1 MNATLAPS
9 TLRKLNLKIIPLVI
23 ICYFI
28 ANLDKTNI
36 SIAAL
41 QMNADLGMTATMYG
55 VGVSVFYITYLIF
68 EVPSNLLM
76 MKVGPRIWIARI
88 MISWGLVSSLMFLV
102 QAPWQLYTLRLLLGA
117 AEAGFAPGIIYYLS
131 QWFPQANRARAMSFF
146 YMGSVGASVVGLPLG
161 GMILNMHGFLGM
173 TGWRWLF
180 LIEGIPAVI
189 LGIVVLFVMRDN
201 PHKAPWLSRVEADNL
216 VTVLEAE
223 RGTATIG
230 AHVPW
235 YKAIANR
242 TVIGL
247 SAVWL
252 FQAFCT
258 IGVTLFMPLILKG
271 LVPDSGSVMV
281 GVLSAVPFLAA
292 IAFMYFNGRSSDRT
306 GERSKHLAFPLIA
319 AGVCMAL
326 APYSPPVV
334 AYILLILAVGLT
346 FALTPVFWAVTTEKI
361 VGVAAA
367 ASIAVINTVAQF
379 AGLGLP
385 PVLGAI
391 KDSTGNY
398 NGGLLL
404 IAAALIVGGVLG
416 RFITRNH
423 RSHNRATV
431 PVAGSAIPDS
441 RVESATDE
449 VPTR

>member
-1 MNATLAPS
+1 MKATLAPS

-28 ANLDKTNI
+28 ASLDKSNI

-41 QMNADLGMTATMYG
+41 DMNADLGLTATMYG
-55 VGVSVFYITYLIF
+55 LGVSVFYISYMIF
-68 EVPSNLLM
+68 ELPSNLLM
-76 MKVGPRIWIARI
+76 SKVGARIWIARI
-88 MISWGLVSSLMFLV
+88 MITWGLISSLMCIV
-102 QAPWQLYTLRLLLGA
+102 NAPWQLYTMRLLLGA
-117 AEAGFAPGIIYYLS
+117 AEAGFTPAIIFYLA

-146 YMGSVGASVVGLPLG
+146 FMGTVCASVVGLPLG
-161 GMILNMHGFLGM
+161 GMILNMHGFLGV

-180 LIEGIPAVI
+180 LIEGLPAVI
-189 LGIVVLFVMRDN
+189 MGVIVLFVMRDN
-201 PHKAPWLSRVEADNL
+201 PHKAPWLSRDEADKL
-216 VTVLEAE
+216 VAVLEAE
-223 RGTATIG
+223 RDTASIG

-235 YKAIANR
+235 RKAIANR
-242 TVIGL
+242 TILGL

-252 FQAFCT
+252 SQAFCT
-258 IGVTLFMPLILKG
+258 IGVALFMPLILKG
-271 LVPDSGSVMV
+271 LIPNSSNVMV

-292 IAFMYFNGRSSDRT
+292 VFFMHFNGRNSDRT

-319 AGVCMAL
+319 AGICMAL

-367 ASIAVINTVAQF
+367 ASIAVINTAAQV

-385 PVLGAI
+385 PLLGAI

-398 NGGLLL
+398 NAGLLL
-404 IAAALIVGGVLG
+404 IAVALIVGGILG
-416 RFITRNH
+416 RLITRDH
-423 RSHNRATV
+423 RSHNRPTI
-431 PVAGSAIPDS
+431 PVRPPTSASPQENEIP
-441 RVESATDE
+441 TH
-449 VPTR
+449 

>member
-9 TLRKLNLKIIPLVI
+9 ILRKLNLKIIPLVI

-41 QMNADLGMTATMYG
+41 QMNADLGLTATMYG

-76 MKVGPRIWIARI
+76 TKVGPRIWIARI
-88 MISWGLVSSLMFLV
+88 MISWGIISSMMFMV
-102 QAPWQLYTLRLLLGA
+102 QQPWQLYTLRLLLGA

-161 GMILNMHGFLGM
+161 GLILNMHGFLGM

-180 LIEGIPAVI
+180 LIEGIPALI
-189 LGIVVLFVMRDN
+189 LGVVILFVMRDT
-201 PHKAPWLSRVEADNL
+201 PHKAPWLSRAEADDL
-216 VTVLEAE
+216 VAVLETE
-223 RGTATIG
+223 RGTAIIG

-258 IGVTLFMPLILKG
+258 IGATLFMPLILKG
-271 LVPDSGSVMV
+271 LVPNSSSVMV
-281 GVLSAVPFLAA
+281 GVLSAVPFLVAC
-292 IAFMYFNGRSSDRT
+292 IFMYFNGRSSDRT
-306 GERSKHLAFPLIA
+306 GERSKHLSFPLIA

-326 APYSPPVV
+326 APYSPPAV
-334 AYILLILAVGLT
+334 AYVLLILAVGLT

-404 IAAALIVGGVLG
+404 IAVALIVGGVLG
-416 RFITRNH
+416 RLVTRNH
-423 RSHNRATV
+423 RLHNHPTV
-431 PVAGSAIPDS
+431 PSAGSAISDS
-441 RVESATDE
+441 HDKTATGE

>member
-1 MNATLAPS
+1 MSATLAPS
-9 TLRKLNLKIIPLVI
+9 ILRKLNLKIIPLVI

-76 MKVGPRIWIARI
+76 TKVGPRIWIARI
-88 MISWGLVSSLMFLV
+88 MISWGLVSSLMCLV

-146 YMGSVGASVVGLPLG
+146 YMGSVGASVIGLPLG
-161 GMILNMHGFLGM
+161 GAILNLHGILGVS
-173 TGWRWLF
+173 GWRWLF

-189 LGIVVLFVMRDN
+189 LGVVILFVMRDN
-201 PHKAPWLSRVEADNL
+201 PHKAPWLSHSEADDL
-216 VTVLEAE
+216 VAVLDAE

-230 AHVPW
+230 VHVPW

-242 TVIGL
+242 TVLGL

-271 LVPDSGSVMV
+271 MVPNSGSVLV

-292 IAFMYFNGRSSDRT
+292 IVFMYFNGRSSDRT

-326 APYSPPVV
+326 APYTPALL

-385 PVLGAI
+385 PILGSI

-404 IAAALIVGGVLG
+404 IAAALILGGILG
-416 RFITRNH
+416 RIITRNH
-423 RSHNRATV
+423 RSHNQPVV
-431 PVAGSAIPDS
+431 PVDLDS
-441 RVESATDE
+441 HAQLATDE
-449 VPTR
+449 VSKR

>member
-1 MNATLAPS
+1 MSATLAPS
-9 TLRKLNLKIIPLVI
+9 ILRKLNLKIIPLVI

-76 MKVGPRIWIARI
+76 TKVGPRIWIARI
-88 MISWGLVSSLMFLV
+88 MISWGLVSSLMCLV

-146 YMGSVGASVVGLPLG
+146 YMGSVGASVIGLPLG
-161 GMILNMHGFLGM
+161 GAILNLHGILGVS
-173 TGWRWLF
+173 GWRWLF

-189 LGIVVLFVMRDN
+189 LGVVVLFVMRDN
-201 PHKAPWLSRVEADNL
+201 PHKAPWLSHSEADDL
-216 VTVLEAE
+216 VAVLDAE

-230 AHVPW
+230 VHVPW

-242 TVIGL
+242 TVLGL

-271 LVPDSGSVMV
+271 MVPNSGSVLV

-292 IAFMYFNGRSSDRT
+292 IVFMYFNGRSSDRT

-326 APYSPPVV
+326 APYTPALL

-385 PVLGAI
+385 PILGSI

-404 IAAALIVGGVLG
+404 IAAALILGGILG
-416 RFITRNH
+416 RIITRNH
-423 RSHNRATV
+423 RSHNQPVV
-431 PVAGSAIPDS
+431 PVDLDS
-441 RVESATDE
+441 HAQLATDE
-449 VPTR
+449 VSKR

>member
-41 QMNADLGMTATMYG
+41 EMNADLGMTATMYG

-76 MKVGPRIWIARI
+76 TKVGPRIWIARI

-146 YMGSVGASVVGLPLG
+146 YMGSVGASVVGLPIG
-161 GMILNMHGFLGM
+161 GMILNMHGFLGL

-201 PHKAPWLSRVEADNL
+201 PHKAPWLSRNDADNL
-216 VTVLEAE
+216 VAVLEAE

-235 YKAIANR
+235 YKAIANP
-242 TVIGL
+242 TVLGL

-292 IAFMYFNGRSSDRT
+292 CLFMYFNGRSSDRT
-306 GERSKHLAFPLIA
+306 GERSKHLALPLIA

-326 APYSPPVV
+326 APYSPTAI

-361 VGVAAA
+361 AGVAAA
-367 ASIAVINTVAQF
+367 ASIALINTVAQL

-385 PVLGAI
+385 PILGAI

-404 IAAALIVGGVLG
+404 IAAALIVGGVVG
-416 RFITRNH
+416 RFVTRNH
-423 RSHNRATV
+423 RSHNQPTV
-431 PVAGSAIPDS
+431 PVAGSTIPDS
-441 RVESATDE
+441 REEAANTE